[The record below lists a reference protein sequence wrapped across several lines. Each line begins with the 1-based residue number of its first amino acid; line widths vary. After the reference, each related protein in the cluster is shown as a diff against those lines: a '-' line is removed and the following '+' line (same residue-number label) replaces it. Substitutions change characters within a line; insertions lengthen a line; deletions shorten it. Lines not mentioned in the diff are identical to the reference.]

1 MAFWKVNNNKK
12 VPIPAEIDS
21 LPMQID
27 RGLILD
33 IFRQPAGKQY
43 NLAVQIMT
51 GWEQIK
57 ITSFKSRRKLEKHR

>member
-51 GWEQIK
+51 G
-57 ITSFKSRRKLEKHR
+57 